1 MRFTAWRFNLPRPPP
16 PAAPPPPPPPPPN
29 IPPGAPPKPPPPPA
43 GPPKPPCP
51 PPGPPRPPPG
61 PCPPGPPSPAGF
73 PGTNPPWPNPPGPFP
88 ARPWLTV
95 PCNKNESEVALDP
108 AAAGSSATICV
119 PSFAAVFVA
128 PAGPPAPSSVRSVC
142 SNPPPAS
149 PARIAL
155 VTPAGVWLRP
165 PPPRRPPPA
174 SAPAL
179 VPGPALVFAPPFAAR
194 GLRGA
199 RVASGFAVNSA
210 SVATRN
216 TIGMGP
222 AGTNGMSTTSDAFAN
237 PSWLASTRYDPA
249 GICGNSNLPDS
260 SVQLSH
266 ALFVS
271 VFTKCTVA
279 AGTGVPS
286 GVRTNPLTICG
297 GLAGSCAQF
306 KFPPPRPTSSSANI
320 FAWWR
325 LKMTFPRAD
334 QLLRSAG
341 DAATLH
347 PSAQVPA
354 PATRSRP
361 SPQSPQSAPS
371 PFHRQASRVM
381 GIPRL

>member
-1 MRFTAWRFNLPRPPP
+1 MRFTAWRFNLPRPPNI
-16 PAAPPPPPPPPPN
+16 PPPPPPPGAPPN
-29 IPPGAPPKPPPPPA
+29 IPPPPP
-43 GPPKPPCP
+43 GPPKPPAPPCPPPGPP

-61 PCPPGPPSPAGF
+61 PCPPSPLGL
-73 PGTNPPWPNPPGPFP
+73 PGTKPFAPNPPGPFP
-88 ARPWLTV
+88 ERPWPTV
-95 PCNKNESEVALDP
+95 PCNKNESEVALEP
-108 AAAGSSATICV
+108 APAGSSAAIRV
-119 PSFAAVFVA
+119 PSFAGVLVA
-128 PAGPPAPSSVRSVC
+128 PVAPPAPSSVRSVC
-142 SNPPPAS
+142 SNPPPAR

-155 VTPAGVWLRP
+155 VTPAGAWPLPPPAPPLRP
-165 PPPRRPPPA
+165 PPAFPPA
-174 SAPAL
+174 
-179 VPGPALVFAPPFAAR
+179 FAFEFAVSPDAR

-199 RVASGFAVNSA
+199 RVASGFADSSA
-210 SVATRN
+210 TVATRN
-216 TIGMGP
+216 TIGIGP
-222 AGTNGMSTTSDAFAN
+222 GGATGISTTSEAFAN

-271 VFTKCTVA
+271 VFTRRTVA

-297 GLAGSCAQF
+297 GLAGCCAQF
-306 KFPPPRPTSSSANI
+306 KFPPPSQNSSSANI

>member
-1 MRFTAWRFNLPRPPP
+1 MRFTAWRFNLPRPPNI
-16 PAAPPPPPPPPPN
+16 PPPP
-29 IPPGAPPKPPPPPA
+29 
-43 GPPKPPCP
+43 GPPKPPAPPCPPPGPP

-61 PCPPGPPSPAGF
+61 PCPPSPLGF
-73 PGTNPPWPNPPGPFP
+73 PGTRPFAPNPPGPFP
-88 ARPWLTV
+88 ERPWPTV
-95 PCNKNESEVALDP
+95 PCNKNESEVALEP
-108 AAAGSSATICV
+108 APAGSTAAICV
-119 PSFAAVFVA
+119 PSFAGVLVA
-128 PAGPPAPSSVRSVC
+128 PVAPPAPSSVRSVC

-179 VPGPALVFAPPFAAR
+179 VLAPPFAAR

-271 VFTKCTVA
+271 VFTRRTVA

-297 GLAGSCAQF
+297 GLAGCCAQF
-306 KFPPPRPTSSSANI
+306 KFPPPSQNSSSANI

-341 DAATLH
+341 NAATLH
-347 PSAQVPA
+347 PSAQFPV
-354 PATRSRP
+354 PATRSWSR
-361 SPQSPQSAPS
+361 PQSPQRAPS
-371 PFHRQASRVM
+371 PFHRRA
-381 GIPRL
+381 